1 MARLAGHVS
10 LRDAVGNVVQF
21 GPGDDVPDWAAKRIT
36 NPRLWEDGDVPFPP
50 SEPSD
55 PGPAAEQT
63 GEALRAEVEKLRVE
77 NQQLREDKQQ
87 LVDEVTRLRAETGGS
102 AGSGNAL
109 EPPPRGGA
117 GGGRDAWAEYA
128 SHFTDKVTITE
139 DDKRDEIIDKLV
151 KAGVRV
157 E

>member
-10 LRDAVGNVVQF
+10 LRDATGDVVSF
-21 GPGDDVPDWAAKRIT
+21 KPGDDVPEWAAKQIT

-50 SEPSD
+50 APKSLAPVAGD
-55 PGPAAEQT
+55 QT
-63 GEALRAEVEKLRVE
+63 DEALRAEVERLQAE
-77 NQQLREDKQQ
+77 NLQLHSDKQQ
-87 LVDEVTRLRAETGGS
+87 LIEEVNRLRGTTPGADG
-102 AGSGNAL
+102 AP

-139 DDKRDEIIDKLV
+139 DDKRDEIIDKLE

>member
-21 GPGDDVPDWAAKRIT
+21 GPGDEVPEWAAKRIT
-36 NPRLWEDGDVPFPP
+36 NPRLWEDGEVPFPP
-50 SEPSD
+50 AEPEG
-55 PGPAAEQT
+55 PGPVAEQT
-63 GEALRAEVEKLRVE
+63 DEALRAEVEKLRVE
-77 NQQLREDKQQ
+77 NQQLRDDKQQ
-87 LVDEVTRLRAETGGS
+87 LVDEVTRLQAEAGGS
-102 AGSGNAL
+102 AGSGNAP

-117 GGGRDAWAEYA
+117 GANLAAWSEYA
-128 SHFTDKVTITE
+128 SHFADKVTITE
-139 DDKRDEIIDKLV
+139 DDKRDDIIDKLE

>member
-1 MARLAGHVS
+1 MARLVKHVS
-10 LRDAVGNVVQF
+10 LRDDTGNVVSF
-21 GPGDDVPDWAAKRIT
+21 GPGEDVPEWASKRIT
-36 NPRLWEDGDVPFPP
+36 NPAVWEG
-50 SEPSD
+50 
-55 PGPAAEQT
+55 
-63 GEALRAEVEKLRVE
+63 GEAPESVAGG
-77 NQQLREDKQQ
+77 D
-87 LVDEVTRLRAETGGS
+87 TGGS
-102 AGSGNAL
+102 DGSAAGGTL

-139 DDKRDEIIDKLV
+139 DDKRDEIIDKLE